1 MNKFLRKHRTFVF
14 VFLAIIMVSL
24 PFFGLGTNY
33 LFSSPQDTVL
43 KINGQKIK
51 RGEYDRLLNQ
61 IVQSQPELTP
71 EQKQQIRGQ
80 ALNELIRLVVYDQEA
95 KKYGLYVSD
104 QELKLQL
111 ENTPQ
116 FQKDGRFDPATYVQ
130 TLTRLANTT
139 PEEFEKFRKR
149 DMAALKLNQLIAS
162 SIRISD
168 ADFKDTLQARMAIET
183 DVKKKKEW
191 QKDPESLRNELRNQ
205 EVNWAFQDWL
215 GSINSTLKVK
225 ITSAQFRESLE
236 RPTQQPGR

>member
-24 PFFGLGTNY
+24 PFFGVGTNY
-33 LFSSPQDTVL
+33 LFSSPQDKVL
-43 KINGQKIK
+43 SINGQKIR

-61 IVQSQPELTP
+61 IIKSQPNLTSQ
-71 EQKQQIRGQ
+71 QKQQARGQ

-95 KKYGLYVSD
+95 KRYGLRVSD
-104 QELKLQL
+104 QELKMQI
-111 ENTPQ
+111 EHTPQ

-130 TLTRLANTT
+130 MLGQLADTT

-162 SIRISD
+162 SIQVSD
-168 ADFKDTLQARMAIET
+168 EDLKESMAARMAIET
-183 DVKKKKEW
+183 DAKKKKEW
-191 QKDPESLRNELRNQ
+191 QKDPESLRNEVRGQ

-225 ITSAQFRESLE
+225 ITSDQFRKSLE
-236 RPTQQPGR
+236 SPAEQPAG